1 MSPAP
6 ARSCLA
12 RIAAESP
19 TSRAEFGALREKA
32 WIERKFVVLHIDE
45 IDDAW
50 LKQGL
55 KNHAT
60 KRWGRRMKR

>member
-12 RIAAESP
+12 RIAAETP
-19 TSRAEFGALREKA
+19 TSRAEFEALRERA
-32 WIERKFVVLHIDE
+32 WHDRKFIVVHIDE
-45 IDDAW
+45 IDNDW
-50 LKQGL
+50 LKQAL